1 MLRTCIGTTE
11 GGSSTKGYPTPFT
24 EAKVPPFGLNGRNGN
39 GDISRLGR
47 GAEEALLRTGEET
60 IIVRRGEEELF
71 RGGSGE
77 KEALYRA
84 GEEAL
89 CELLPEEIPGLPR
102 NRPAEFSP
110 R

>member
-1 MLRTCIGTTE
+1 MLRTCIGTE
-11 GGSSTKGYPTPFT
+11 GSSTKGYPTPFT
-24 EAKVPPFGLNGRNGN
+24 EAKVPFGLNGRNGN

-47 GAEEALLRTGEET
+47 GAEEALLRGGPEET